1 MSDDRAIA
9 LGTVFVRSQRMVG
22 RRVADEYIL
31 VPIVGRGANLDS
43 IFNLNRVGAFI
54 WESLDGRQDGHAI
67 VEALTGRFEVDRLQ
81 AEDDYHAFLAQL
93 LSIQAISPVDST
105 AGA

>member
-1 MSDDRAIA
+1 MTADSART
-9 LGTVFVRSQRMVG
+9 LETVFVRSPRMVG

-43 IFNLNRVGAFI
+43 IFNINRVGAFI

-67 VEALTGRFEVDRLQ
+67 VEALTGRFEVDRPQ
-81 AEDDYHAFLAQL
+81 AEDDYRAFLAQL
-93 LSIQAISPVDST
+93 LSIQAISPVGSE
-105 AGA
+105 A